1 MAPGLW
7 IVVGTIGHF
16 VGAQQRCALVSF
28 VTGSAQS

>member
-16 VGAQQRCALVSF
+16 VGAQQRCAPVSF